1 MEDQHDVPLRV
12 IRAFERTTGL
22 HVCFHDLSGLL
33 YAYLPPDRFA
43 HNIPLCMAVKAMREP
58 ACVACDASFARTTLL
73 ERPDGAVKICHA
85 GLVEWIVAHTRDER
99 IEWVLFAGQRTPGRN
114 LTVAVRDPQSP
125 MRPTPWPRTEAL
137 PPPVDDDEAL
147 GLLEMTAMLA
157 ARLREWQR
165 AFEARPGAPQRRA
178 ANRTT
183 PIPAQVARRV
193 EIRRFV
199 QARHR
204 SAVRLQDLAAS
215 LHISESRAGHAVRE
229 ACGASFIELLIEA
242 RLATAASLLQHS
254 NLSVLEAAARSGFG
268 DISNFHS
275 TFKKKFGVTPH
286 QYRKTTQAGSI
297 V

>member
-33 YAYLPPDRFA
+33 YAFIPPERFA

-58 ACVACDASFARTTLL
+58 ACVSCDSNFARSALL
-73 ERPDGAVKICHA
+73 ERPGGFVKLCHA
-85 GLVEWIVAHTRDER
+85 GLVEWTVTYTRDDR

-114 LTVAVRDPQSP
+114 LTVAVKDPQP
-125 MRPTPWPRTEAL
+125 PLRPTPWPRTEAL
-137 PPPVDDDEAL
+137 PPPIDDDEAL
-147 GLLEMTAMLA
+147 SLLEMTSMLA

-165 AFEARPGAPQRRA
+165 ANETRPGAPQVRPSTRI
-178 ANRTT
+178 T
-183 PIPAQVARRV
+183 PLPAQVVRRV
-193 EIRRFV
+193 EIRRFI

-204 SAVRLQDLAAS
+204 QAVRLEDLAES

-286 QYRKTTQAGSI
+286 QYRKTMQAGSI